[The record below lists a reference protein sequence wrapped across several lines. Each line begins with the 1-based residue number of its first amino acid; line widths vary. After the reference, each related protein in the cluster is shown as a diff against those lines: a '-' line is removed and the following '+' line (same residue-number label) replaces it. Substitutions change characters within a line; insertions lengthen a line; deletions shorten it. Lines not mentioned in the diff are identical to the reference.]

1 MGWLDILLGVGAAI
15 AAGAAAGAAVAL
27 VCDYIDRQQIKK
39 EALKRA
45 REQALQAVK
54 AMIKEKKKNAVSVG
68 IFDRTNDEVGRFQIE
83 AKNGVDPDLYVGQTI
98 PLYA

>member
-15 AAGAAAGAAVAL
+15 AAGAAVAL

-45 REQALQAVK
+45 RERALQAVK
-54 AMIKEKKKNAVSVG
+54 AQILEKKKNAVDVG
-68 IFDRTNDEVGRFQIE
+68 IFNRTNEQVDRFQIE
-83 AKNGVDPDLYVGQTI
+83 AKNGVDPDLRVGQMI
-98 PLYA
+98 SLEGY

>member
-1 MGWLDILLGVGAAI
+1 MGVGAAI
-15 AAGAAAGAAVAL
+15 AAGAAVAL

-45 REQALQAVK
+45 REQALQAWK
-54 AMIKEKKKNAVSVG
+54 AEIKEKKKNAVTVG
-68 IFDRTNDEVGRFQIE
+68 IFDRTNDEVGRFQME
-83 AKNGVDPDLYVGQTI
+83 ARNGVDPDLYVGQTI

>member
-15 AAGAAAGAAVAL
+15 AAGAAVAL

-45 REQALQAVK
+45 RERALQAVK
-54 AMIKEKKKNAVSVG
+54 AQILEKKKNAVDVG
-68 IFDRTNDEVGRFQIE
+68 IFNRTNEEVDRFQIE
-83 AKNGVDPDLYVGQTI
+83 AKNGVDPDLRVGQMI
-98 PLYA
+98 SLEPYSY

>member
-1 MGWLDILLGVGAAI
+1 MGWLDILLGVGVAI
-15 AAGAAAGAAVAL
+15 AAGAAVAL

-45 REQALQAVK
+45 REKGFQAMK
-54 AMIKEKKKNAVSVG
+54 AQILEKKKSAVDVG
-68 IFDRTNDEVGRFQIE
+68 VFDRTNEEVDRFQIE
-83 AKNGVDPDLYVGQTI
+83 AKNGVDPDLRVGQMI

>member
-1 MGWLDILLGVGAAI
+1 MGWFDILLGVGAAI
-15 AAGAAAGAAVAL
+15 AAGAAVAL

-54 AMIKEKKKNAVSVG
+54 AQILEKKKNAVDVG
-68 IFDRTNDEVGRFQIE
+68 IFNRTNEQVDRFQIE
-83 AKNGVDPDLYVGQTI
+83 AKNGVDPDLRVGQMI
-98 PLYA
+98 PLEGY